1 MTRRSQPSQLPD
13 APDST
18 SPDDGRRGVRCA
30 PDPLQLLS
38 GQMSQLATESDLGC
52 VFPVGG
58 AVDPPCSSRGGRC
71 STGPR
76 RGRSP
81 QCHRAM
87 TRRQRPTPCH
97 PAPSARASPPPSF
110 PRVEQAPPRRS
121 SRGWQ
126 AARSIARRRHGR
138 WHRQSARRCRRRPGR
153 TLEVKAVVA
162 LADGRQLAH
171 KRRRLSNR
179 VVRDGR
185 HTKARQV
192 RHHVARPEAVLP
204 GHP

>member
-13 APDST
+13 TPDHTAPDE
-18 SPDDGRRGVRCA
+18 GRRGVRYA
-30 PDPLQLLS
+30 PDPLQLRS
-38 GQMSQLATESDLGC
+38 GQMSQVATESDLGC

-58 AVDPPCSSRGGRC
+58 AVDPPCASRCGRC

-76 RGRSP
+76 RRRSP

-87 TRRQRPTPCH
+87 TRRRPLRRVSKH
-97 PAPSARASPPPSF
+97 RQRASPPPSF
-110 PRVEQAPPRRS
+110 PRVEPAPPRRS
-121 SRGWQ
+121 GRGWQ
-126 AARSIARRRHGR
+126 AARATARRRHGR
-138 WHRQSARRCRRRPGR
+138 WHRQSARRCSRRPGR

-162 LADGRQLAH
+162 LAHGRQLAH
-171 KRRRLSNR
+171 ERRLLSNR
-179 VVRDGR
+179 GVHDGR

-192 RHHVARPEAVLP
+192 CHHVARPEAVLP